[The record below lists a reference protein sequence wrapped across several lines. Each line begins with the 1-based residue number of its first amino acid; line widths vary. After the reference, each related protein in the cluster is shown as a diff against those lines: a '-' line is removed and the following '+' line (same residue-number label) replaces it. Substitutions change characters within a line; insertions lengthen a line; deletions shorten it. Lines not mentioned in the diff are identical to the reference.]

1 MTTQEVI
8 DGSLT
13 ETVGKYRGVDVKFR
27 DVWAD
32 NLEQEFSVI
41 RRILDKY
48 PYIGMVRRPS
58 HRAAAQPRA

>member
-41 RRILDKY
+41 RRILDDY

-58 HRAAAQPRA
+58 HRAAAQPRT